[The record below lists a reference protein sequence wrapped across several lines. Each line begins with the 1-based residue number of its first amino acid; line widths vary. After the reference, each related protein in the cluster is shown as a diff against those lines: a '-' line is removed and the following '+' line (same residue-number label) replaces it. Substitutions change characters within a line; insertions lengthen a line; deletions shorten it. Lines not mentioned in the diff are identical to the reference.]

1 MFERDTTPDSPL
13 TYYRTGFLLSY
24 LDKYFRYL
32 KTPDEVRPYHLQNTL
47 ADIRTQLKLLTL
59 CGVAD

>member
-1 MFERDTTPDSPL
+1 MFERDTFPDIKI
-13 TYYRTGFLLSY
+13 FAEILLSY
-24 LDKYFRYL
+24 RDKYFRYL